1 MKNFGSVLKQLRCQ
15 NNLTQAQL
23 ASQLS
28 VTKAMVS
35 AYENSTRFPSYDVL
49 IKIARIFHT
58 STDYLL
64 GLDSAAK
71 IDVSSLT
78 PSQLSLVQQ
87 LISEFCAINE

>member
-1 MKNFGSVLKQLRCQ
+1 MKNFGSILKQLRCQ

-35 AYENSTRFPSYDVL
+35 AYENSTRFPSFDVL

-64 GLDSAAK
+64 GLDSTTK

-78 PSQLSLVQQ
+78 PSQLSLVQL
-87 LISEFCAINE
+87 LISEFTTMNE